1 MIVAQ
6 QLVKEVDS
14 LIAHEA
20 LVLGVDKAVPG
31 LPLEAAEDV
40 VILGVELYLVLVEV
54 IKQLIGAKDLSDLD
68 QLVGVAAAME
78 EGLLAED
85 HGRKHGA
92 ETPHVEAVVIFLIVY
107 QQLGTLEVARCN
119 ADVVLRARVIEFRQT
134 PVDQSQLRQRQPR
147 PTVAKMRL
155 ARSKPRG
162 YRKLTFLFSWSII
175 TLCGL
180 TSRCMI
186 PLLWQK
192 SRALSNSN
200 M

>member
-68 QLVGVAAAME
+68 QLVGVAVATE

-85 HGRKHGA
+85 HGGEHCA
-92 ETPHVEAVVIFLIVY
+92 QTPHVETVVVLLEIDE
-107 QQLGTLEVARCN
+107 QLGTLEVARGD
-119 ADVVLRARVIEFRQT
+119 ADVVLGARVVELGQT
-134 PVDQSQLRQRQPR
+134 PVNEPQLR
-147 PTVAKMRL
+147 V
-155 ARSKPRG
+155 G
-162 YRKLTFLFSWSII
+162 
-175 TLCGL
+175 
-180 TSRCMI
+180 
-186 PLLWQK
+186 
-192 SRALSNSN
+192 
-200 M
+200 